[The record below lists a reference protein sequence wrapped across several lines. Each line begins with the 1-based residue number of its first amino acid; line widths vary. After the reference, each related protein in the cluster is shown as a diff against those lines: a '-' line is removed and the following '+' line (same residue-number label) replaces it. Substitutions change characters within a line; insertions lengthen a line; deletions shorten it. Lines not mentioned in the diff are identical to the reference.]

1 MLQSMGFH
9 KESDTTEQLNWTDW
23 NLEEEKQIWK
33 ESLRMMVQVKEEK
46 GSEKANDITY
56 INTYTQL
63 KRPKLTLIFRPT
75 ALPTK

>member
-1 MLQSMGFH
+1 
-9 KESDTTEQLNWTDW
+9 
-23 NLEEEKQIWK
+23 
-33 ESLRMMVQVKEEK
+33 MMVQLKEEK